1 MKKLLALIILPILFQ
16 GSLWSEFKEV
26 PAYWDGKNFHQL
38 NAQQIALSHPTLQES
53 TLYFA
58 VGVGGITCYGHGLLD
73 GVLPLYVMLKEHD
86 LLNTRLNLLIRA
98 PISTQTNATFCNILQ
113 LLKDV
118 FHFNQIIVINS
129 GTAPLFIEKLI
140 VHDSV
145 PFSGIQPSSFS
156 FYKTYP
162 ESYEY
167 IKALQKLG
175 FQENVVFQ
183 DTETQDNIVKDFVN
197 FVLKAYNIDL
207 PLVKNRVLLAFRPY
221 SRQILNLDE
230 LSSALKNQGYQV
242 AVVDFEKLSIKQ
254 QIIETIQ
261 SEYLMGTY
269 GSNLVNAIFL
279 KPEAN
284 VVVLWHKYAKY
295 FWPRRYC
302 IIHSAF
308 LSTGVRL
315 IEYDKFEYDERDV
328 YQESIHVPE
337 YFYRE
342 RKKMNRLR
350 VSKLNMD
357 DILKYPLPGMYEIL
371 NVDLYIDPN
380 EIIYL
385 LNHVK

>member
-16 GSLWSEFKEV
+16 GSLWSTFKET

-38 NAQQIALSHPTLQES
+38 NAQQIALSHPTLKES

-58 VGVGGITCYGHGLLD
+58 VNYMACYGHGLLD
-73 GVLPLYVMLKEHD
+73 GVLPLYAMLKEHD
-86 LLNTRLNLLIRA
+86 LLNTPLNLLIQTPA
-98 PISTQTNATFCNILQ
+98 SMQTNPTFCNILQ

-118 FHFNQIIVINS
+118 FHFKQIIVINS

-145 PFSGIQPSSFS
+145 PFSGTQTSFFS

-162 ESYEY
+162 ESFEY
-167 IKALQKLG
+167 IKTFQKLG

-197 FVLKAYNIDL
+197 FVLRAYDIDL

-221 SRQILNLDE
+221 SRRILNLDE
-230 LSSALKNQGYQV
+230 LSQALKNQGYQV
-242 AVVDFEKLSIKQ
+242 AIVDFEKLPIKQ

-261 SEYLMGTY
+261 SEYLIGTY
-269 GSNLVNAIFL
+269 GSNLVNAVFL
-279 KPEAN
+279 KPKAN

-295 FWPRRYC
+295 FWSRRYC

-315 IEYDKFEYDERDV
+315 IEYDKFEYDDRDV
-328 YQESIHVPE
+328 YEESIHVPE

-357 DILKYPLPGMYEIL
+357 AIVKYPLPAMYEIL

-385 LNHVK
+385 LNQVK